1 MTPEEA
7 ISLYNFNSEEP
18 LDEQLE
24 LVFFELKQKIYRQ
37 LDQALLYPKW
47 HKELTRLSKA
57 SLALGH
63 AFPIDQLPAII
74 DNNSSSNSTI
84 LSMLA
89 HFNRQQQVRS
99 QIAFLIYNGQSPA
112 QLIDLLTF
120 WQTQQESSFGYWTG
134 TDLPAQDVLLS
145 QQFDPQQLLSILN
158 DLKIAGILELQELQ
172 EETTPLLLKEF
183 IAWNKAVWVKMKRS

>member
-1 MTPEEA
+1 
-7 ISLYNFNSEEP
+7 
-18 LDEQLE
+18 
-24 LVFFELKQKIYRQ
+24 
-37 LDQALLYPKW
+37 
-47 HKELTRLSKA
+47 
-57 SLALGH
+57 
-63 AFPIDQLPAII
+63 
-74 DNNSSSNSTI
+74 
-84 LSMLA
+84 MLA

-134 TDLPAQDVLLS
+134 TDLHAQDVLLS

-158 DLKIAGILELQELQ
+158 DLKIAGILELQDLQ